1 MNHLMIDKI
10 ILFGFQLNQK
20 ILLKSIP
27 YITKIYF
34 NLTSVILFSFP
45 LLRIVKKK
53 ALHVQK
59 LNQPRV
65 FDYHRSYKNKY
76 FIKY

>member
-1 MNHLMIDKI
+1 VKNESFNDRQNNFVWFAIESKD
-10 ILFGFQLNQK
+10 
-20 ILLKSIP
+20 SIKK
-27 YITKIYF
+27 YSIYQKIYF

-53 ALHVQK
+53 AFHVQK
-59 LNQPRV
+59 LDQLRV

-76 FIKY
+76 FI